1 MYACDFLEQRVTQQ
15 EMDAL
20 DDPTDLTFL
29 TTDAAQIHNL
39 AKAQREAVD
48 KAMSKQQKPAKLPP
62 APKPPPAPKAPPKPS
77 KAEMDRMIEED
88 EYEDRQV
95 ALDKVMKYR
104 QRFPELKSRN
114 RNLSIKSSLM
124 ELLDEVHFIEE
135 QMGTRDDAGL
145 MRPANMVFIAGM
157 YGLEHGAQVWNPLNL
172 KLQGL
177 GQTVQASLA
186 EFEPLIDEF
195 CIKHGME
202 LAASVE
208 VRILGMVAMTVA
220 TVHAANTGAN
230 LDILSKL
237 GVPQAKNVAVDKDL

>member
-1 MYACDFLEQRVTQQ
+1 
-15 EMDAL
+15 MDAL
-20 DDPTDLTFL
+20 MDPTDLTFL

-39 AKAQREAVD
+39 AHAQQEAAVKA
-48 KAMSKQQKPAKLPP
+48 SKQQQKAPKAPA

-77 KAEMDRMIEED
+77 KAEMDRMVEED
-88 EYEDRQV
+88 EYEDRQ
-95 ALDKVMKYR
+95 ACLDKIMKYR
-104 QRFPELKSRN
+104 QRFPDLKSRN
-114 RNLSIKSSLM
+114 KNLSIKSSLI
-124 ELLDEVHFIEE
+124 ELLDELHFIEE
-135 QMGTRDDAGL
+135 QMGTREDGGL
-145 MRPANMVFIAGM
+145 LRPGNMVFIAGM
-157 YGLEHGAQVWNPLNL
+157 YGIEQSTRYWNPLNL

-177 GQTVQASLA
+177 GQTVQASLP

-195 CIKHGME
+195 CIKHNVE

-237 GVPQAKNVAVDKDL
+237 GVPLAKDVQVDNDL